1 MDKVAYALTETETS
15 TNYIV
20 SDVNTTFYGV
30 RYQGVYPTQIYEQ
43 DGKYYNTAYVTYNQR
58 VYINSGDNTYLNGI
72 INYNN
77 DIVVTTSDNSATI
90 TNLQVTNLSDWDN
103 VNQTIS
109 IDSYTNNSGTYTG
122 SYKTRVVYN
131 NYRMYGNPKRIA
143 NTIQMYIVV
152 NWESASDGTYA
163 QIQVSPQTPS
173 SSTLIRSNDPNTD
186 IETKYAIIDALAE
199 SDDVQLAVDYLA
211 SIDNNINDIYLYLQ
225 TNYPTFTARLNR
237 IIELQSQTINKVAQL
252 WGTVQEILSILE
264 ASAAASEVESKV
276 EDQESQQASLE
287 EQMTYETIDGDL
299 QVDYAVDI
307 VENQNPVARGKLW
320 YWTNKP
326 IVLTLLITSLTF
338 AIVGFVIYGKG
349 K

>member
-1 MDKVAYALTETETS
+1 MVAYALTETETS

-43 DGKYYNTAYVTYNQR
+43 NGKYYNTAYVTYNQR
-58 VYINSGDNTYLNGI
+58 IYVNAGDNNFLNGI
-72 INYNN
+72 VNYNN
-77 DIVVTTSDNSATI
+77 DIIVTTSDNTSII

-122 SYKTRVVYN
+122 NYKTRVVYN
-131 NYRMYGNPKRIA
+131 NYQMYGNPKRIA

-152 NWESASDGTYA
+152 NWESTNDGTYA
-163 QIQVSPQTPS
+163 QIQVQPQSPTS
-173 SSTLIRSNDPNTD
+173 SSLIRSSEPDTN

-199 SDDVQLAVDYLA
+199 SDDVQLAVDYLS
-211 SIDNNINDIYLYLQ
+211 SIDNNISDIYLYLQ
-225 TNYPTFTARLNR
+225 SNYPTFTARLNR

-252 WGTVQEILSILE
+252 WGTVQEILTILE
-264 ASAAASEVESKV
+264 ASAEASEVESKI
-276 EDQESQQASLE
+276 EEQQSQQASLE
-287 EQMTYETIDGDL
+287 QEMTYETIDADL
-299 QVDYAVDI
+299 QVDYAIDI
-307 VENQNPVARGKLW
+307 VENQNPTARGKLW